1 VYWSCAGRSDVSRI
15 RDLSFGG
22 IFVETH
28 QPQPVGAKAQID
40 FLVEEGQIRTEAVVR
55 HVEGAS
61 GMGLEFSGVAQED
74 GPRLGALLTRL
85 RLPVIRRPRW
95 CERSFLRR
103 VPTTLRQVLA
113 KFSEFC
119 VCWVF
124 RKEISRQD
132 RVGTTIADVVF
143 LANCYF
149 SSQTACN
156 NVSCLVLL

>member
-1 VYWSCAGRSDVSRI
+1 MQTLSQLPSYSRRKTSRVKTSEGVRVYWSCAERSDVSRI

-74 GPRLGALLTRL
+74 GPRLVAWLTRL
-85 RLPVIRRPRW
+85 RLPVIRRPR
-95 CERSFLRR
+95 
-103 VPTTLRQVLA
+103 
-113 KFSEFC
+113 
-119 VCWVF
+119 
-124 RKEISRQD
+124 
-132 RVGTTIADVVF
+132 
-143 LANCYF
+143 
-149 SSQTACN
+149 
-156 NVSCLVLL
+156 